1 LTVDAPPRIDAKGK
15 DMKAAFRTWLRKAA
29 VHVLLAV
36 VLGGLAMA
44 LSYERVAAQDPTPSD
59 DQVNQIAHQ
68 LYCPVCENT
77 PLDVCPTEAC
87 RQWRDLIRQQLSE
100 GWSQARIKQYFVD
113 QYGARVLAEPP
124 RSGLNWLVYILPP
137 LIILGG
143 VFVLLRALRS
153 WTRTQ
158 PPAAAGGAKADGD
171 VENDEYV
178 ARLEDELKKR
188 Q

>member
-1 LTVDAPPRIDAKGK
+1 MIG
-15 DMKAAFRTWLRKAA
+15 RKRYAIGAA
-29 VHVLLAV
+29 VMAVL
-36 VLGGLAMA
+36 LGGLLMSQSSQRA
-44 LSYERVAAQDPTPSD
+44 VAQSPTPSD

-100 GWSQARIKQYFVD
+100 GWSEAQIKQYFVD

-124 RSGLNWLVYILPP
+124 RTGLNWLVYVLPP
-137 LIILGG
+137 VIILAGA
-143 VFVLLRALRS
+143 FLLFRALRS
-153 WTRTQ
+153 WTQ
-158 PPAAAGGAKADGD
+158 PAPSSKAEAKGMQAAQQADK
-171 VENDEYV
+171 YV

-188 Q
+188 K

>member
-1 LTVDAPPRIDAKGK
+1 
-15 DMKAAFRTWLRKAA
+15 MKALLQLKAGGRVA
-29 VHVLLAV
+29 LLLLAL
-36 VLGGLAMA
+36 VLGGLVIA
-44 LSYERVAAQDPTPSD
+44 LSYGRVAAQNPTPSD
-59 DQVNQIAHQ
+59 DQVNRIAHQ

-100 GWSQARIKQYFVD
+100 GWSEARIRQYFVD

-143 VFVLLRALRS
+143 AFLLIRALRS

-158 PPAAAGGAKADGD
+158 GATATGTTK
-171 VENDEYV
+171 VEGNAEKDEYV
-178 ARLEDELKKR
+178 ARLEDELRKR
-188 Q
+188 K